1 MRFFVLIALATTA
14 LAVALPEPQKCN
26 PSINCCTYTETAC
39 NNRGDACT
47 ATCNGQKRSGSCN
60 DLGSGSLSCDAA

>member
-47 ATCNGQKRSGSCN
+47 ATCNVRPSQEDKSPVLRN
-60 DLGSGSLSCDAA
+60 L